1 MDLKDYNSKS
11 RAPESYIF
19 ITREMGNGM
28 AVERFNNLFQ
38 NTQTVNKNNIP
49 LVYWGCASGG
59 VYVPW
64 IWVLV
69 KKNDNFNGQYKRYDI
84 DIYSV

>member
-49 LVYWGCASGG
+49 LVY
-59 VYVPW
+59 
-64 IWVLV
+64 
-69 KKNDNFNGQYKRYDI
+69 
-84 DIYSV
+84 